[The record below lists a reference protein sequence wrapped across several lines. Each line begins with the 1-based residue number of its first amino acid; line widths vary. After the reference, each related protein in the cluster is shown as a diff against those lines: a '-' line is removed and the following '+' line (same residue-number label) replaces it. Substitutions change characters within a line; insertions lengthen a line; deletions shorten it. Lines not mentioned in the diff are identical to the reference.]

1 MANNTSRSAGFGA
14 LLSTMIAAV
23 QWRLLLLWLL
33 IMLIPATVVALPLWR
48 MLSGLLDTSVH
59 AAEWAQH
66 FNDIMFTDVVTNLF
80 DHPEWIGAA
89 AIMGVLSTLL
99 LSPFLDGMIVG
110 SGRAGRVLGF
120 GALLQNGL
128 IEYGRMFRVMLWS
141 LLPYA
146 LVAVVAGMGLH
157 MADKHS
163 EQAVLESQA
172 DTYASVA
179 HWVLLIV
186 FVLIQSIVESARAA
200 FIADTT
206 LRSATRA
213 LGRGIRQ
220 LFRRPLRTLLFYV
233 VVTLVG
239 LILASVFGVARIH
252 VTAFG
257 LFGFL
262 FALVLSQLVVLVIG
276 WMRTARLFALAE
288 VARSVVPGRGPQA
301 EYR

>member
-1 MANNTSRSAGFGA
+1 MANNMSRSAGFGA
-14 LLSTMIAAV
+14 LVSTMIAAV

-48 MLSGLLDTSVH
+48 VLADLLDTSVH

-66 FNDIMFTDVVTNLF
+66 FSDIMFNDLAASLS
-80 DHPEWIGAA
+80 DHSAWLGATA
-89 AIMGVLSTLL
+89 LLGLLLTLL

-120 GALLQNGL
+120 GSLLQNGFV
-128 IEYGRMFRVMLWS
+128 EYGRMFRVMLWS

-146 LVAVVAGMGLH
+146 IVMGVAAMGSH
-157 MADKHS
+157 MADKHADK
-163 EQAVLESQA
+163 AVLESQA
-172 DTYASVA
+172 DMYASIA

-186 FVLIQSIVESARAA
+186 FVIVQSIVESARAA
-200 FIADTT
+200 FIADTG

-220 LFRRPLRTLLFYV
+220 LFRRPLHTLLFYLI
-233 VVTLVG
+233 VTAIG
-239 LILASVFGVARIH
+239 LLLAAVFGVARIH

-262 FALVLSQLVVLVIG
+262 LALVLSQLVVLAVG

-288 VARSVVPGRGPQA
+288 VARSVVPGARPQA

>member
-1 MANNTSRSAGFGA
+1 
-14 LLSTMIAAV
+14 
-23 QWRLLLLWLL
+23 
-33 IMLIPATVVALPLWR
+33 
-48 MLSGLLDTSVH
+48 
-59 AAEWAQH
+59 
-66 FNDIMFTDVVTNLF
+66 
-80 DHPEWIGAA
+80 
-89 AIMGVLSTLL
+89 
-99 LSPFLDGMIVG
+99 
-110 SGRAGRVLGF
+110 
-120 GALLQNGL
+120 
-128 IEYGRMFRVMLWS
+128 
-141 LLPYA
+141 
-146 LVAVVAGMGLH
+146 
-157 MADKHS
+157 
-163 EQAVLESQA
+163 VLESQA
-172 DTYASVA
+172 DTYASLA

-213 LGRGIRQ
+213 LWRGIRQ
-220 LFRRPLRTLLFYV
+220 LVRRPLRTLLFYL

-239 LILASVFGVARIH
+239 LILASVFGIARIH